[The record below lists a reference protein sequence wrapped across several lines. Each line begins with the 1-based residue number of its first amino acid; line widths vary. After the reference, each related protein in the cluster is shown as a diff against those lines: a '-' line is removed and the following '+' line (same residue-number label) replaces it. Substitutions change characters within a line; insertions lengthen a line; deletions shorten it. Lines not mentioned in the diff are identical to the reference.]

1 VSGEGMAEEKA
12 GLEIDDWLTDL
23 AEDKPAPAQ
32 EAPGEL
38 DQSDIDSL
46 LGGGAAASSPAPAD
60 DGGELDQSDIDA
72 LLGGGSTAAPASVA
86 GGGGDG
92 FSELDQSDIDSLLG
106 GGEGPAVAAA
116 PEVGDEFD
124 LDQSD
129 IDGLFSSAGEK
140 KGASEPALAEGMG
153 APSKDDLDSLFSDMG
168 GDDAAQPETVNF
180 AEVAQD
186 GGGKT
191 GAKAPGEDSFGLP
204 DDGGFDDDEF
214 DFGDLPDI
222 PDEETNAGGKAPQ
235 GGMGE
240 EDIFATA
247 SPAAMPDFL
256 AEATMDNSR
265 DKPSASGRHD
275 DHPFAP
281 PPKAGKKNGM
291 AVAVFC
297 ILLLAGG
304 GGYFFMKNKK
314 GVMPVSVPPV
324 AQEKAVATAV
334 GEGPPP
340 VVVGAPVAPPNVAP
354 VANESRW
361 RMAKPN
367 EALPIELSGTD
378 ENNDPL
384 KFEIVTPPKFGR
396 LSGELPKITYLPN
409 KDFPGEDGFEFRVSD
424 GQLASASAKVG
435 VMGPEEVKPV
445 VAEAPKEGPPEE
457 KPAVAAQNVRLKTLS
472 TAPLTINWKK
482 IWAGANT
489 ESPFDDKVS
498 VEILGGSPLRGAL
511 HRVDRSRHRYEPDRY
526 FGGKEE
532 VRYRFKAAGVFSK
545 AAKLTITVKPNDKP
559 PVLGLRPVSDSYKVG
574 ESVVLDAGLTR
585 DDSPGGVR
593 YNWEQVAGPPV
604 QMEKFHGEGSA
615 VSFVVPSSFRSEQKT
630 RIVIRVT
637 ATDPGGQRAS
647 KEIGITPVSKRQTA
661 LWGISE

>member
-1 VSGEGMAEEKA
+1 MAEEKSS
-12 GLEIDDWLTDL
+12 LEIDDWLTDL
-23 AEDKPAPAQ
+23 AEDKPAPA
-32 EAPGEL
+32 EESPGEL

-46 LGGGAAASSPAPAD
+46 LGGGAAASSPPPD

-72 LLGGGSTAAPASVA
+72 LLGGGTAAAPASAAVA
-86 GGGGDG
+86 GGEG
-92 FSELDQSDIDSLLG
+92 FAELDQSDIDSLLG
-106 GGEGPAVAAA
+106 GGEGPAVADAPAA
-116 PEVGDEFD
+116 SDDFD

-129 IDGLFSSAGEK
+129 IDGLFSSAGDK
-140 KGASEPALAEGMG
+140 KDSEEPALADGMG
-153 APSKDDLDSLFSDMG
+153 APSKDDLDSLFSDLG
-168 GDDAAQPETVNF
+168 GEDSSQPETVTF
-180 AEVAQD
+180 AQVAQEES
-186 GGGKT
+186 GKA
-191 GAKAPGEDSFGLP
+191 GAAAPGEDSFGLP
-204 DDGGFDDDEF
+204 DDGGFNEDEF

-222 PDEETNAGGKAPQ
+222 PDEATNASGKGPQ

-240 EDIFATA
+240 EDIFASA
-247 SPAAMPDFL
+247 SPAAAMPDFL

-265 DKPSASGRHD
+265 GKPSDSGS

-291 AVAVFC
+291 AVAAFC
-297 ILLLAGG
+297 LILLLGG
-304 GGYFFMKNKK
+304 GGYYYMKNKK
-314 GVMPVSVPPV
+314 GVMPVPVAPV
-324 AQEKAVATAV
+324 AQEKPAAAP
-334 GEGPPP
+334 EGPP
-340 VVVGAPVAPPNVAP
+340 VVAAPVGPPNVAP
-354 VANESRW
+354 MASESRW
-361 RMAKPN
+361 RMTKPN

-396 LSGELPKITYLPN
+396 LSGDLPKITYLPN
-409 KDFPGEDGFEFRVSD
+409 KDFPGEDSFEFRVSD
-424 GQLASASAKVG
+424 GQLTSAPAKAV

-445 VAEAPKEGPPEE
+445 VAEAVAPPEE
-457 KPAVAAQNVRLKTLS
+457 KPVVAATNMHLKTLS
-472 TAPLTINWKK
+472 TAALTINWKK
-482 IWAGANT
+482 IWAAANG
-489 ESPFDDKVS
+489 EEPFDKVS
-498 VEILGGSPLRGAL
+498 VEILGGKPLRGAL
-511 HRVDRSRHRYEPDRY
+511 HRVDRSRHLYEPNRY

-545 AAKLTITVKPNDKP
+545 TAKLTITVKPNDKP

-574 ESVVLDAGLTR
+574 ESVVLDAGLTK

-593 YNWEQVAGPPV
+593 FSWEQMAGPPV
-604 QMEKFHGEGSA
+604 QMEKLHGEGSA

-647 KEIGITPVSKRQTA
+647 KEIGITPVSKRQSA

>member
-1 VSGEGMAEEKA
+1 MAEEKA

-23 AEDKPAPAQ
+23 AEEKPGATTE

-46 LGGGAAASSPAPAD
+46 LGGGPSASGPSPD
-60 DGGELDQSDIDA
+60 EGGELDQSDIDA
-72 LLGGGSTAAPASVA
+72 LLGGGGGAAAPASAAGA
-86 GGGGDG
+86 GGEG
-92 FSELDQSDIDSLLG
+92 FAELDQSDIDSLLG
-106 GGEGPAVAAA
+106 GGEGPAAGAMSGAV
-116 PEVGDEFD
+116 DDFD

-129 IDGLFSSAGEK
+129 IDGLFASAGDEK
-140 KGASEPALAEGMG
+140 SSVEPATADGPG
-153 APSKDDLDSLFSDMG
+153 APSQDDLDSLFSDLG
-168 GDDAAQPETVNF
+168 GEVADSPKSVNF
-180 AEVAQD
+180 SEVAQN
-186 GGGKT
+186 GN
-191 GAKAPGEDSFGLP
+191 AKSGDLAPGEDSFGLP
-204 DDGGFDDDEF
+204 DDGGSDDDEF

-222 PDEETNAGGKAPQ
+222 PDEETNDGGTASQ

-240 EDIFATA
+240 EDIFATV

-256 AEATMDNSR
+256 AEATMDSSR
-265 DKPSASGRHD
+265 DKPSVSGSD

-281 PPKAGKKNGM
+281 PPKAGKKKGM
-291 AVAVFC
+291 AIAAIC
-297 ILLLAGG
+297 LIILLAGG
-304 GGYFFMKNKK
+304 GGYFFMKNQK
-314 GVMPVSVPPV
+314 GVMPVPVTPP
-324 AQEKAVATAV
+324 APEKI
-334 GEGPPP
+334 EGPP
-340 VVVGAPVAPPNVAP
+340 VVAAPMGPPNVAP

-361 RMAKPN
+361 RMTKPN
-367 EALPIELSGTD
+367 EALPIELTGSD

-396 LSGELPKITYLPN
+396 LSGDLPKITYLPN

-424 GQLASASAKVG
+424 GQLASAPVKVG

-445 VAEAPKEGPPEE
+445 VAEAAKDVVPEE
-457 KPAVAAQNVRLKTLS
+457 KPVVAAKNVQLKTLS

-489 ESPFDDKVS
+489 EPFDAKVS

-511 HRVDRSRHRYEPDRY
+511 HRLDSSRHRYEPDRY

-532 VRYRFKAAGVFSK
+532 VRYRFKVGKVFSK
-545 AAKLTITVKPNDKP
+545 TAKLTITVKPNDKP
-559 PVLGLRPVSDSYKVG
+559 PVLGLRPVADSYKVG

-593 YNWEQVAGPPV
+593 YSWEQLAGPPV
-604 QMEKFHGEGSA
+604 HMEKFHGEESA

-630 RIVIRVT
+630 RIIVRVT

-647 KEIGITPVSKRQTA
+647 KEIAITPVSKRQTA